1 MGEERANEAPRSCC
15 DFDPAERAA
24 LRAGFARIVAA
35 REEQEWTTA
44 VREAVPALVRAAAE
58 AVALEGPAD
67 D

>member
-1 MGEERANEAPRSCC
+1 MSGERASAGHCC
-15 DFDPAERAA
+15 DFTPGEREA

-35 REEQEWTTA
+35 REAQEWETA

-58 AVALEGPAD
+58 AVELEDPAD